1 LLRLRSL
8 TFVRAGFHVSAQAN
22 CLPYRSCCRK
32 EISPRVLSPS
42 WPGVAALWPMST
54 TVASG
59 GPLGRSHSAPVPCR
73 AFLAI
78 SHMHGRSPGSPAEPQ
93 TSLSARLSRRVRR
106 PMTSR
111 SRSSTMAIQP
121 SRRRIGELR
130 RPGTCPA
137 RGDFVCLSIRP
148 SAPSGPTCPGAFFE
162 DDNSPRTGLGCYHLR
177 AQRGEKNRRLT
188 PEQEQYVNP
197 VASHLAA

>member
-1 LLRLRSL
+1 MPYLNVSCSRLLRLRSL

-121 SRRRIGELR
+121 SRRRIASCGVLELASPEAILSASR
-130 RPGTCPA
+130 SDPQVLSALRETTVRSRA
-137 RGDFVCLSIRP
+137 R
-148 SAPSGPTCPGAFFE
+148 APPLPE
-162 DDNSPRTGLGCYHLR
+162 SPEAVRC
-177 AQRGEKNRRLT
+177 
-188 PEQEQYVNP
+188 
-197 VASHLAA
+197 